1 MRTYEIGFLS
11 LLITLTGISA
21 AEADSVKAN
30 PLAAAGCIPQVSLP
44 RANAAI
50 ERFNL
55 SHVNAT
61 REEIQA
67 LGTGLVWIEKLNGGE
82 PLAIAVATPD
92 DGYSYRFVSEVGA
105 SQQMENSILIRRN
118 GAKKNG
124 ENVAQL
130 VHELGHFIGNRG
142 AYGDYRAAMKGTM
155 CVVSSY
161 SDDKANEQFAE
172 TFAAFVTHPKLMM
185 SNASIGCKRAFAFF
199 SQRLFAQGALAAK
212 CATRS
217 LEAGVDY

>member
-1 MRTYEIGFLS
+1 MRTIKAGFLG
-11 LLITLTGISA
+11 LLISVTGFTT
-21 AEADSVKAN
+21 AEAASVKAM
-30 PLAAAGCIPQVSLP
+30 PEAAKGCIPTVSLP

-55 SHVNAT
+55 SHVNAS

-67 LGTGLVWIEKLNGGE
+67 LGTGLVWIEQLNGGE
-82 PLAIAVATPD
+82 TPEIAIAN
-92 DGYSYRFVSEVGA
+92 DGYSFRFVSEMGA
-105 SQQMENSILIRRN
+105 SQQLANSIMIRRN

-130 VHELGHFIGNRG
+130 VHELGHLIGNRG
-142 AYGDYRAAMKGTM
+142 MYGEYRAAMKGTM
-155 CVVSSY
+155 CVVSGY

-172 TFAAFVTHPKLMM
+172 VFAAFVTVPGHMR
-185 SNASIGCKRAFAFF
+185 SIESVGCKRAYAFF
-199 SQRLFAQGALAAK
+199 SQNVFKNGALATK
-212 CATRS
+212 CATDS